1 MAGQPRRRLAHRLA
15 VRMANELRREGP
27 LHVDVLLDRLGY
39 GPLNHEQMSRI
50 ERAAERMA
58 VRDVQQVYGARLEP
72 NGRLSLPAGGGGV
85 VSARGQR

>member
-58 VRDVQQVYGARLEP
+58 VRDVQQSTAPGWSP
-72 NGRLSLPAGGGGV
+72 TAGCRCRPGEEA
-85 VSARGQR
+85 S